1 MIFLGEEVE
10 PLSLIL
16 SLALQHPQAVGQA
29 ARSYNTPGTVNTAN
43 IESSLAD
50 FAKETLHCYHPS
62 ARFRDVNFV
71 AAPWPEHYKFGANAS
86 AVIQISFTGLTNQP
100 YQMLVAA
107 MAKER
112 SYRTFVLAE
121 NSRIQYN
128 RNCALERWTAAN

>member
-1 MIFLGEEVE
+1 ME

-16 SLALQHPQAVGQA
+16 SLALQNPQAVGQA
-29 ARSYNTPGTVNTAN
+29 VRSYNTPGAVNTSN
-43 IESSLAD
+43 IEASLAD
-50 FAKETLHCYHPS
+50 FAKEALHCYHPS

-71 AAPWPEHYKFGANAS
+71 TAPWPEHYKFGAQAS

-100 YQMLVAA
+100 YQMLIAA
-107 MAKER
+107 MAKDR

-128 RNCALERWTAAN
+128 PNCGLERWTSAN